1 MMSDEKMTFTKFE
14 TVLTAY
20 GARAEAWPDELR
32 DAMLGYIETDPQA
45 KALLAREAQL
55 DNFLAERLP
64 EPSRSLRETVLRDM
78 QTALDA
84 RNQMASDAPMV
95 YPVGL
100 SPIPARRVYG
110 LAVTALAACFAFGFI
125 AAPIIFDNLT
135 ADADLLATLEIIS
148 DTFLPTNPL

>member
-1 MMSDEKMTFTKFE
+1 MMSNEKMTFTKFE

-32 DAMLGYIETDPQA
+32 DAMLGYIETDTQA

-55 DNFLAERLP
+55 DNFLSDRLP
-64 EPSRSLRETVLRDM
+64 EPRRALQEAVLRDM
-78 QTALDA
+78 HTALDP
-84 RNQMASDAPMV
+84 RNQTTDALMG

-100 SPIPARRVYG
+100 SPMPARRAYG
-110 LAVTALAACFAFGFI
+110 LAITALAACFAFGFI
-125 AAPIIFDNLT
+125 AAPIMFDNLT
-135 ADADLLATLEIIS
+135 ADADLLASLEIIS